1 MEFWEKFSVAITAPC
16 NDAACCRDEKLNI
29 PDGVWFGDRSGRD
42 QRFLIAGLVGRRLV
56 VLKKRWM

>member
-29 PDGVWFGDRSGRD
+29 PDGVWFGDRSARD
-42 QRFLIAGLVGRRLV
+42 QRLPNATEARHQQS
-56 VLKKRWM
+56 K